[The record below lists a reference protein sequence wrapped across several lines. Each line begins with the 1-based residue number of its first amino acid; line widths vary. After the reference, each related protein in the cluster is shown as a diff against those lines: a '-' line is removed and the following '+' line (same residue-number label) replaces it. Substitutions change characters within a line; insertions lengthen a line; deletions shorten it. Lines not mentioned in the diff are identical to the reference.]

1 MTPIK
6 TTLSALAF
14 ALAGFAVQANAAIH
28 SSCADDRAGLQ
39 MAPLVAEDGSD
50 KTPLVMWIESRNQEV
65 AEGGSEHT
73 RAGVTGEQQSRV

>member
-14 ALAGFAVQANAAIH
+14 AFAGFAVHANAAAQP
-28 SSCADDRAGLQ
+28 SSTDDRACFQLT
-39 MAPLVAEDGSD
+39 PKVAENGSD
-50 KTPLVMWIESRNQEV
+50 KTPLVMWIESRGQMV

-73 RAGVTGEQQSRV
+73 RAGMAGDQQSRV

>member
-14 ALAGFAVQANAAIH
+14 ALAGFAVHANAAVQQTG
-28 SSCADDRAGLQ
+28 AEPRTGLQ
-39 MAPLVAEDGSD
+39 LAPNVAENGSD
-50 KTPLVMWIESRNQEV
+50 KTPLVMWIEGRGQMV

-73 RAGVTGEQQSRV
+73 RVGVAGHQQSRV